1 MIFKE
6 IHIDG
11 FGIFNS
17 FSLTNLR
24 QGINIILGNNEVGK
38 STLLKFLRYT
48 LFGYPRA
55 TDQRMPPIKGGK
67 HGGRIIAIL
76 SSQKEVIFERFA
88 GGKRGS
94 INLLFDGKSSKNQS
108 HWFQLLDNA
117 TSELYNNVYA
127 FSLHELVDLGSLSIS
142 GVEDKIF
149 SVGLGLGNTSIGD
162 VEYNIQSHVDRIYTQ
177 RGSKQKIP
185 SILKEIQS
193 NKSQIKEIQDNL
205 PKYQELTQGIQQLK
219 SKITDNEKQLKEFRT
234 NKDKLDNYM
243 KCYGSFVSIVKI
255 DAELETLPKLQEY
268 SEDGVERLK
277 ELEREERELNDKIQV
292 LQKGSE
298 DEKGIDE
305 LEENISSISFN
316 TELLANGDKVEY
328 LRTNLKLYKQT
339 EDDKTEDDGKID
351 KLNKSINNGLNNI
364 SAKWTEQNITEF
376 SDLIAHKNEIEDF
389 KKKFEEIES
398 EKRDLEAQQK
408 VFQAKESPINANSVA
423 IVISIIFLI
432 GSMLAFY
439 YSLYVLGSALLV
451 IALILFVGRKFF
463 LKESFLRNIQ
473 QQFSEW
479 NDKEENVKNNYED
492 YLENKLILEKS
503 LAIESV
509 LEIFRTIEQI
519 KIEINERD
527 EVGRKQEEQ
536 RIPFIQKFGEE
547 ESSLR
552 EILDVQV
559 SADNMEVVVNQI
571 INEFDKAQGQLQEK
585 TELQNSLTRK
595 QRGLE
600 RTESKFK
607 KNQEQLKNLIES
619 IHAKDCE
626 DFRKKYEDNNKIKE
640 LIRDRKNAVETIEM
654 ITELDKSDQVI
665 DFLNNNDKDYIE
677 NEVKNLVS
685 EISDKEEEQ
694 KIRNN
699 EYGEKKNELKR
710 IEGESELAEVMTELE
725 TEIHRLHNAYKD
737 WLAGKIALKSLKDVK
752 EKYEIEKQ
760 PEVIK
765 NSSIYFRKITGER
778 YKRIS
783 VSLDER
789 DVAVF
794 DSKGASKKIGQLSRG
809 TKEQLLMSLRLGF
822 IEEYEKQAEPLPVIV
837 DEILVNFDPNR
848 AKRTAEVLHEFGKNR
863 QILIFTC
870 HPATIEYFENLAF
883 NITQIKGDGQIEKID
898 SKNFTYSQHR

>member
-6 IHIDG
+6 IHLDG

-24 QGINIILGNNEVGK
+24 QGVNIILGNNEVGK

-55 TDQRMPPIKGGK
+55 IDQRMPPIKGGK
-67 HGGRIIAIL
+67 HGGRIKAIL

-88 GGKRGS
+88 GGKGGT
-94 INLLFDGKSSKNQS
+94 INLLFDGKSSENQS
-108 HWFQLLDNA
+108 YWFQLLDNA

-127 FSLHELVDLGSLSIS
+127 FSLHELVDLGSLSTS

-149 SVGLGLGNTSIGD
+149 SVGLGLGNTSISD
-162 VEYNIQSHVDRIYTQ
+162 VEYNIQSHIDRIYTQ

-193 NKSQIKEIQDNL
+193 NKSQIKEIQNNL
-205 PKYQELTQGIQQLK
+205 PKYQELTQEIQQLE
-219 SKITDNEKQLKEFRT
+219 SEITDNENQLKKFRT
-234 NKDKLDNYM
+234 KKDKLDNYL
-243 KCYGSFVSIVKI
+243 KCYDSFVSIVNI

-268 SEDGVERLK
+268 PEDGVEELK
-277 ELEREERELNDKIQV
+277 ELEREERELYDKIQE

-298 DEKGIDE
+298 DEKGIEE
-305 LEENISSISFN
+305 LEEDTNSISFN
-316 TELLANGDKVEY
+316 SELLTHGDKVEY
-328 LRTNLKLYKQT
+328 LRKTLEKYKQT
-339 EDDKTEDDGKID
+339 ITDKTEDDGKIE
-351 KLNKSINNGLNNI
+351 KLNIAINQGLNKI
-364 SAKWTEQNITEF
+364 SSKWTAQNVTEF
-376 SDLIAHKNEIEDF
+376 ADLISHKNKIEDF
-389 KKKFEEIES
+389 KKKFEDIES
-398 EKRDLEAQQK
+398 NKRVLEAEQK
-408 VFQAKESPINANSVA
+408 ALQAKESLLNTRSVTIA
-423 IVISIIFLI
+423 VSLIFLI
-432 GSMLAFY
+432 ASIPAFY
-439 YSLYVLGSALLV
+439 YSLHFLGAAILV

-463 LKESFLRNIQ
+463 IKESSLRNIQ
-473 QQFSEW
+473 QQLSEW

-492 YLENKLILEKS
+492 YLEKKLILEKS

-527 EVGRKQEEQ
+527 GVRRKQEEQ
-536 RIPFIQKFGEE
+536 RIPFIQKFGKE

-571 INEFDKAQGQLQEK
+571 INEFDKAQGQSQERI
-585 TELQNSLTRK
+585 ELQNSLTRK

-619 IHAKDCE
+619 IYAKDCE

-654 ITELDKSDQVI
+654 ITGLDKSDQVI

-677 NEVKNLVS
+677 NEVKNLES
-685 EISDKEEEQ
+685 EISDKEEEE

-699 EYGEKKNELKR
+699 EFGEKKNELKR

-737 WLAGKIALKSLKDVK
+737 WLAGKIALKSLTDAK

-783 VSLDER
+783 ASLDER
-789 DVAVF
+789 DVAIF
-794 DSKGASKKIGQLSRG
+794 DSKEANKKIGQLSRG
-809 TKEQLLMSLRLGF
+809 TKEQLLVSLRLGF
-822 IEEYEKQAEPLPVIV
+822 IEEYEKRAEPLPIII
-837 DEILVNFDPNR
+837 DEVLVNFDPHR
-848 AKRTAEVLHEFGKNR
+848 ARQTAEILHEFGKDR

-870 HPATIEYFENLAF
+870 HPETKDYFDNSTINL
-883 NITQIKGDGQIEKID
+883 IQI
-898 SKNFTYSQHR
+898 